1 MALESMAM
9 TDACLAFLMDQTR
22 LLFVYFRTF
31 HNEKI
36 NAYSTNLTVNDKSID
51 GALGTRTRVA
61 GRKALMNPLSYGG
74 TVMVV
79 VCFCCVFCQSS
90 MISRRLDVDEDGD
103 SSEIIFISKSRLFA
117 TSSSSV
123 FCVSTFDVTFSASSL
138 PLLLSAYKC
147 ESVGECKYTC
157 LYVSIHV
164 CM

>member
-74 TVMVV
+74 NP
-79 VCFCCVFCQSS
+79 
-90 MISRRLDVDEDGD
+90 
-103 SSEIIFISKSRLFA
+103 A
-117 TSSSSV
+117 
-123 FCVSTFDVTFSASSL
+123 
-138 PLLLSAYKC
+138 LL
-147 ESVGECKYTC
+147 V
-157 LYVSIHV
+157 
-164 CM
+164 